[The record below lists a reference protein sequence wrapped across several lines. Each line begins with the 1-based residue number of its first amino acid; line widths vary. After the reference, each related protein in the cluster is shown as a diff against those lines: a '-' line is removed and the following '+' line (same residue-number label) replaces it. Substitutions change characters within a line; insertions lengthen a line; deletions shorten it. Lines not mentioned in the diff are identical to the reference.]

1 MHQVF
6 SLSWHLEQYINVI
19 CVILFCQCDFTQLWG
34 NQPTKIGRKALCI
47 RIKINKFKKQ
57 YIQWVKLQI
66 LSPSVFQKI
75 KKKRRE
81 KKRKIIQTS
90 KLTLKAQNNLVDTC
104 CQKPPSVNSVLKQLH
119 SPTHISS
126 EGLLQ
131 YSIGNYTSTTSSKSS
146 FTGPKVSPRL
156 HYLADLVNKNQNF
169 ILAHYDHRQLA
180 HSTWKCSNFLYTHDL
195 AAKYVIILS

>member
-1 MHQVF
+1 MWF
-6 SLSWHLEQYINVI
+6 Y
-19 CVILFCQCDFTQLWG
+19 FCQCDFTQLWG

-66 LSPSVFQKI
+66 LSQPVCFSKI
-75 KKKRRE
+75 KKRRE
-81 KKRKIIQTS
+81 RKKKNKEKKQNS

-104 CQKPPSVNSVLKQLH
+104 CQKPPSVNSVLEQLH

-131 YSIGNYTSTTSSKSS
+131 YSIGNYTSTASSKSS
-146 FTGPKVSPRL
+146 FTGPKVSPWL
-156 HYLADLVNKNQNF
+156 HYLADLVNINQNF
-169 ILAHYDHRQLA
+169 ILAHYDRRQLA

-195 AAKYVIILS
+195 AAKYYVAIILS

>member
-1 MHQVF
+1 MIGFLFTALLNPKSMHQVF
-6 SLSWHLEQYINVI
+6 SFSWDLEQYINVL

-66 LSPSVFQKI
+66 LSQPVCFSKI
-75 KKKRRE
+75 KKKR
-81 KKRKIIQTS
+81 KKKNRKKTTKQQTHP
-90 KLTLKAQNNLVDTC
+90 KKHKTIWWIPAVK
-104 CQKPPSVNSVLKQLH
+104 KPSSVNSVLEQLH

-131 YSIGNYTSTTSSKSS
+131 YSIGNYTSTASSKSS

-156 HYLADLVNKNQNF
+156 HYLADLVN
-169 ILAHYDHRQLA
+169 
-180 HSTWKCSNFLYTHDL
+180 
-195 AAKYVIILS
+195 